1 MDPAIPKHFDES
13 TNCVAEFAKHGVE
26 LRPVSIEEDVL
37 EAELEEMDAKG
48 DWRTWCP
55 IPPVPNNAWRLIAVF
70 DTEMAHAH
78 GGFAPFK
85 PSTAQAA
92 LLLMARIS
100 QHSTYTRL
108 QSKQHRG
115 WMCNSTG

>member
-1 MDPAIPKHFDES
+1 MTQAQQPEWIQQLLAQIILQRGEVGFGLHPAIPKHFDES

-55 IPPVPNNAWRLIAVF
+55 IPQHLITLGA
-70 DTEMAHAH
+70 
-78 GGFAPFK
+78 
-85 PSTAQAA
+85 
-92 LLLMARIS
+92 
-100 QHSTYTRL
+100 
-108 QSKQHRG
+108 
-115 WMCNSTG
+115 